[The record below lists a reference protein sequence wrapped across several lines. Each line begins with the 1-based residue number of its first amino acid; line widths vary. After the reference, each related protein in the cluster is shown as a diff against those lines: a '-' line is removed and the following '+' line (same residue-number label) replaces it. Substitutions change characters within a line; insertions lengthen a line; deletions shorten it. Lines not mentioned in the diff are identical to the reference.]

1 MPDVP
6 GLTDG
11 DRVTIGIRPE
21 HISVHPDN
29 SGELSAD
36 VGVTEQLGGETY
48 LYCDAPGL
56 PQITV
61 HQQGQLPFERGQSL
75 SLSFDRSRM
84 HVFDAAGKALANGL
98 TG

>member
-1 MPDVP
+1 MGRFMNTMCHVCRHSLNEFTHRSFPLRRNN
-6 GLTDG
+6 GLG
-11 DRVTIGIRPE
+11 FNIAQAAV
-21 HISVHPDN
+21 
-29 SGELSAD
+29 
-36 VGVTEQLGGETY
+36 
-48 LYCDAPGL
+48 
-56 PQITV
+56 TV